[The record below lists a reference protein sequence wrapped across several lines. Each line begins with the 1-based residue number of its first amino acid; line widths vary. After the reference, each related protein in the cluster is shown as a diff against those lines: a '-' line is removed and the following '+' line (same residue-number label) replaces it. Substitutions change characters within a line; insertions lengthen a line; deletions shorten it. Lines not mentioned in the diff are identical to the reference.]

1 MPYDVVSFGETMFRL
16 TAPPGTRLENATNLQ
31 IYIGGTESNTLAS
44 LAHLDLKV
52 AWLSALPD
60 NPTGRNV
67 VRELRSHGVDTSSVM
82 WTEAASRLGT
92 FYVEEAV
99 GPLGIQVYYDRA
111 NSACALIDS
120 EAVDYTVVDTAR
132 MLHLTGITPALGK
145 QTSIVFQRLLELAR
159 ARQVPL
165 SFDVNYRA
173 KLWSAAEAARQ
184 IEEACRQANIL
195 FCSLLDAAELWGFTG
210 DAEAVLRQMDGR
222 FGSEGKRLVL
232 TLGSEGSA
240 QLENGNYTY
249 EPAFA
254 TEGTFRFGSGDAFD
268 AGYIYAYLDGSLYRE
283 MQQAHGTTALA
294 FGNALAALK
303 RCIPGDI
310 AIIGPSDVRR
320 LLESQEGRRFR

>member
-16 TAPPGTRLENATNLQ
+16 TAPSGTRLENAASLQ
-31 IYIGGTESNTLAS
+31 IYVGGTESNTLAS
-44 LAHLDLKV
+44 LARLNFQV

-67 VRELRSHGVDTSSVM
+67 ARELRSHGIDTSSVV
-82 WTEAASRLGT
+82 WANAASRLGT
-92 FYVEEAV
+92 FYVEESPP
-99 GPLGIQVYYDRA
+99 PLGIQVYYDRA
-111 NSACALIDS
+111 SSACALVNP

-132 MLHLTGITPALGK
+132 MLHLTGITPALGG
-145 QTSIVFQRLLELAR
+145 QTGAVFKRLLERAR
-159 ARQVPL
+159 AQQVPL

-173 KLWSAAEAARQ
+173 KLWTAEEAARQ
-184 IEEACRQANIL
+184 IEEACRQASIL

-210 DAEAVLRQMDGR
+210 NAEAVLRQMDER
-222 FGSEGKRLVL
+222 FGSEGKMLVL

-240 QLENGNYTY
+240 QLQEGSYTH

-254 TEGTFRFGSGDAFD
+254 TGGSFRFGSGDAFD
-268 AGYIYAYLDGSLYRE
+268 AGYLYACLDGPLYRE
-283 MQQAHGTTALA
+283 MQKEYGTTALA

-310 AIIGPSDVRR
+310 AIISPADVRG
-320 LLESQEGRRFR
+320 LLQRQEGRRFR